1 MAMNDVDIKKVTS
14 RLARKELP
22 IPKGVQVTLEDNTIT
37 VKGPKG
43 AITKKINP
51 YVRIEVKDAITTVSP
66 NLDLMKRMSESK
78 IFRSMTGTFYS
89 HLQNMY
95 RGVTEGF
102 SKELEIV
109 GVGYRAALKGKT
121 LSMTLGYAHEVNVQ
135 PPEGISFE
143 VPTATKIIVKGH
155 DKEVVG
161 QTAADIRKWREPL
174 AYGGKGIRYAGETV
188 RTKVGKK
195 V

>member
-1 MAMNDVDIKKVTS
+1 MAMNVDIKKVTS

-22 IPKGVQVTLEDNTIT
+22 IPNGVQVTLEADTLT

-43 AITKKINP
+43 SIVKKVNP
-51 YVRIEVKDAITTVSP
+51 YVVIQITEGAARVEP

-78 IFRSMTGTFYS
+78 IFRSMTGTFCS
-89 HLQNMY
+89 HIHNMIH
-95 RGVTEGF
+95 GVTEGF
-102 SKELEIV
+102 TKELEIV

-121 LSMTLGYAHEVNVQ
+121 LNLSLGYAHEVNVE

-143 VPTATKIIVKGH
+143 VPSATKIIVKGY

-161 QTAADIRKWREPL
+161 QTAANIRKWREPL
-174 AYGGKGIRYAGETV
+174 VYGGKGIRYAGEMV